1 MPHLNLY
8 KEGCQHESQGATVN
22 DQSEATDH
30 KPCEDPPDDPVLP
43 TRGQAAEGLVQG
55 VGGLVLPD
63 LLGDVLIDGRSVV
76 RVAGV
81 GCSLKRLR
89 LGL

>member
-8 KEGCQHESQGATVN
+8 KEGSQHEGQGATVN
-22 DQSEATDH
+22 DESEAPDH
-30 KPCEDPPDDPVLP
+30 EPGEDPPDDPVLP
-43 TRGQAAEGLVQG
+43 PRRQAAEGLVQG
-55 VGGLVLPD
+55 VGGLVLAD
-63 LLGDVLIDGRSVV
+63 LLGDVLIDGGSVV

-81 GCSLKRLR
+81 SCSLKRLR

>member
-8 KEGCQHESQGATVN
+8 KEGCQHEGQGATVN
-22 DQSEATDH
+22 DESEPPDH
-30 KPCEDPPDDPVLP
+30 EPGEDPPDDPVLP
-43 TRGQAAEGLVQG
+43 PRRQAAEGLVQG
-55 VGGLVLPD
+55 VGGLVLAD
-63 LLGDVLIDGRSVV
+63 LLGDVLIDGGSVV

-81 GCSLKRLR
+81 SCSLKRLR